1 MDMAALKRVA
11 VIGGGFSGM
20 AAAIEF
26 ARRGIAVDLVEIDPE
41 WRSYG
46 AGISLNGAIFRVFK
60 SLGIME
66 SFLKEGFAG
75 DGGKIHLA
83 HGVQIAEIPT
93 PRVAGPDLPGAGAI
107 MRPVLARILGE
118 RVRALGVNVRLGES
132 FARIEENDDA
142 VEVLLTNGDVIGA
155 DLVVGADGL
164 FSKVRQS
171 LFPDAPQPKYA
182 GQSVWRAV
190 LPRDPD
196 VDCVTMFV
204 GPKVKLGFN
213 PVSDTEMY
221 LFLTEDQ
228 PAKQRFSEAELPGRL
243 LELMA
248 PFQFPLMERIRPQI
262 TAAAS
267 IVHRPLEALLL
278 PRPWSRGRVALIGD
292 AAHATTPH
300 LAAGACIGME
310 DAIVLAE
317 EITQS
322 PDLAA
327 GLAGFEE
334 RRWDRC
340 RMVVENS
347 LRLGEIEIADGDKR
361 EHAELMRATAMRI
374 AQPI

>member
-1 MDMAALKRVA
+1 MSTIERVA

-26 ARRGIAVDLVEIDPE
+26 ARRGVAVDLVEIDPE

-46 AGISLNGAIFRVFK
+46 AGISLNGAIFRVFE
-60 SLGIME
+60 SLGIMQR
-66 SFLKEGFAG
+66 FLEVGFAG
-75 DGGKIHLA
+75 DGGSVHLA
-83 HGVQIAEIPT
+83 NGVQIATIPT
-93 PRVAGPDLPGAGAI
+93 PRVAGPHLPGAGAI
-107 MRPVLARILGE
+107 MRPVLARILAE
-118 RVRALGVNVRLGES
+118 RVRALGVTVHLGTG
-132 FARIEENDDA
+132 FDRIEDRGGSVA
-142 VEVLLTNGDVIGA
+142 VTLSDGRTLDA

-171 LFPDAPQPKYA
+171 LFPEAPQPFYA

-190 LPRDPD
+190 LPRDPE
-196 VDCVTMFV
+196 VDRVKIYV
-204 GPKVKLGFN
+204 GPRVKLGVN

-221 LFLTEDQ
+221 IFLTEDQ
-228 PAKQRFSEAELPGRL
+228 PAKQRFSAAELPGRL
-243 LELMA
+243 IELMA
-248 PFQFPLMERIRPQI
+248 PLQFPLADRIRSQI
-262 TAAAS
+262 DSRAA

-278 PRPWSRGRVALIGD
+278 PRPWSRGRIVLIGD

-317 EITQS
+317 E
-322 PDLAA
+322 LALADRPEA
-327 GLAGFEE
+327 GLVRFEA

-347 LRLGEIEIADGDKR
+347 LRLGAIEIADGDKA
-361 EHAELMRATAMRI
+361 EHAELMRATSMKI
-374 AQPI
+374 AEPI

>member
-1 MDMAALKRVA
+1 MTALNRVA
-11 VIGGGFSGM
+11 IVGGGFSGM

-26 ARRGIAVDLVEIDPE
+26 ARRGIAVDLIEIDQE

-46 AGISLNGAIFRVFK
+46 AGISLNGAIFRVFN
-60 SLGIME
+60 SLGVMDR
-66 SFLKEGFAG
+66 FLQEGFAG
-75 DGGKIHLA
+75 DGGRIHLA
-83 HGVQIAEIPT
+83 NGIQIAEIPT

-107 MRPVLARILGE
+107 MRPVLARILSE
-118 RVRALGVNVRLGES
+118 RVRALGVNVHLGQS
-132 FARIEENDDA
+132 FAAIDDKGDKVEITLTSGA
-142 VEVLLTNGDVIGA
+142 VISA

-164 FSKVRQS
+164 FSKVRQT

-190 LPRDPD
+190 LPRDPE
-196 VDCVTMFV
+196 VDCVKIFV

-213 PVSDTEMY
+213 PVSETEMY

-228 PAKQRFSEAELPGRL
+228 PAKQRFTEAELAGRL

-248 PFQFPLMERIRPQI
+248 PFQFPIMDRIRPQI
-262 TAAAS
+262 SATAS

-278 PRPWSRGRVALIGD
+278 PRPWSRGRVVLIGD

-310 DAIVLAE
+310 DAIVLADE
-317 EITQS
+317 VTRS
-322 PDLAA
+322 ADLAS
-327 GLAGFEE
+327 GLADFEE

>member
-1 MDMAALKRVA
+1 MTKLNRVA

-46 AGISLNGAIFRVFK
+46 AGISLNGAIFRVFN
-60 SLGIME
+60 SLGVMDR
-66 SFLKEGFAG
+66 FLEEGFAG
-75 DGGKIHLA
+75 DGGTIHLA
-83 HGVQIAEIPT
+83 NGIQIAEIPT

-107 MRPVLARILGE
+107 MRPVLARILAD
-118 RVRALGVNVRLGES
+118 RVRALGVTVHLGQTFS
-132 FARIEENDDA
+132 GIEDKGEA
-142 VEVLLTNGDVIGA
+142 VDITLASGAVLSA

-171 LFPDAPQPKYA
+171 LFADAPQPKYA

-196 VDCVTMFV
+196 VNWVKIFA
-204 GPKVKLGFN
+204 GPRVKLGFN
-213 PVSDTEMY
+213 PVSTTEMY

-228 PAKQRFSEAELPGRL
+228 PAKQRFTEAELPGRL

-248 PFQFPLMERIRPQI
+248 PFQFPIMDRIRPQI
-262 TAAAS
+262 AAATS

-278 PRPWSRGRVALIGD
+278 PRPWSRGRIALIGD

-317 EITQS
+317 EVTRS
-322 PDLAA
+322 ADLAA

>member
-1 MDMAALKRVA
+1 MTALNRVA

-26 ARRGIAVDLVEIDPE
+26 ARRGIEVDLIEIDPE

-46 AGISLNGAIFRVFK
+46 AGISLNGAIFRVFR
-60 SLGIME
+60 SLGVME
-66 SFLKEGFAG
+66 RFLQEGFAG
-75 DGGKIHLA
+75 DGGKVYLA
-83 HGVQIAEIPT
+83 NGTPIAEIPT

-107 MRPVLARILGE
+107 MRPVLARILAE

-132 FARIEENDDA
+132 FAGIEDKSDTAEVTLTGGA
-142 VEVLLTNGDVIGA
+142 VISA

-164 FSKVRQS
+164 FSKVRRS
-171 LFPDAPQPKYA
+171 LFPDAPQPRYA

-190 LPRDPD
+190 LARDPD
-196 VDCVTMFV
+196 VDCVKIFV
-204 GPKVKLGFN
+204 GPKVKLGIN
-213 PVSDTEMY
+213 PVSGTEMY
-221 LFLTEDQ
+221 IFLTEDQ
-228 PAKQRFSEAELPGRL
+228 PAKQRFDEAELPGRL

-248 PFQFPLMERIRPQI
+248 PFQFPIMDRIRPQI
-262 TAAAS
+262 SASAS
-267 IVHRPLEALLL
+267 IVHRPLETLLL

-310 DAIVLAE
+310 DAIVLAQE
-317 EITQS
+317 VTRS
-322 PDLAA
+322 AGLAT
-327 GLAGFEE
+327 GLAGFEA

-340 RMVVENS
+340 RLVVENS

-374 AQPI
+374 AEPI